1 MNSIWNKNISLF
13 KKRFP
18 LLAETLL
25 KNHFA
30 ENPDEIPEDFL
41 APLEILPSKTGVLT
55 ARENGKYLHSFYNP
69 LREAEQTA
77 ESAKKGDG
85 AKSNKTI
92 ISAAF
97 LGFGFGYAALQ
108 YDKKKSERHGDS
120 R

>member
-1 MNSIWNKNISLF
+1 MNSIWNKNLSLF

-77 ESAKKGDG
+77 ESAKK
-85 AKSNKTI
+85 ATAQNRTKRLFRLH
-92 ISAAF
+92 F
-97 LGFGFGYAALQ
+97 LALALAMPPCSTQ
-108 YDKKKSERHGDS
+108 KKIRTTQ
-120 R
+120 